1 MRLVKLTVDTGEQV
15 YINLDLAVRIDQVGT
30 EDGSSIHFLSSGLQT
45 NDIVM
50 QVKETPEEIIQAL
63 VNTRSSVL
71 HS

>member
-15 YINLDLAVRIDQVGT
+15 YINLDLAVRIDQAGA
-30 EDGSSIHFLSSGLQT
+30 EGGSSIHFLSSGLQT

-50 QVKETPEEIIQAL
+50 QVKETPEEIIQTL
-63 VNTRSSVL
+63 INTRSSVL